1 MHGEDGAGSRTGAC
15 IYNAALGSTCDAFRG
30 SMQIIPNK
38 VIINNYYLSSPLLRD
53 QGVWSAEQAAT
64 DERRL

>member
-1 MHGEDGAGSRTGAC
+1 MHGEDRAGSRTGAC
-15 IYNAALGSTCDAFRG
+15 IYDAALGGACDAFRG

-38 VIINNYYLSSPLLRD
+38 VIINNYYLSSPLLCE
-53 QGVWSAEQAAT
+53 QGVWSAEQAVT